1 MPDSP
6 PLPVVTLK
14 VNLISGKLKGEGK
27 TLWEMGAKGQ
37 KYGQNHKLIECPNFI
52 GIISL

>member
-6 PLPVVTLK
+6 PLHVVTLK
-14 VNLISGKLKGEGK
+14 VNLISGKLKGKGK
-27 TLWEMGAKGQ
+27 TLWEMGAK
-37 KYGQNHKLIECPNFI
+37 GQNHKLIECPNFI

>member
-6 PLPVVTLK
+6 PLHVVTLK
-14 VNLISGKLKGEGK
+14 VNLISGKLKGKGK

-37 KYGQNHKLIECPNFI
+37 KMKWAKGQK
-52 GIISL
+52 

>member
-14 VNLISGKLKGEGK
+14 VNLISGKLKGKGK
-27 TLWEMGAKGQ
+27 TFWEMGAKGQ
-37 KYGQNHKLIECPNFI
+37 K
-52 GIISL
+52 